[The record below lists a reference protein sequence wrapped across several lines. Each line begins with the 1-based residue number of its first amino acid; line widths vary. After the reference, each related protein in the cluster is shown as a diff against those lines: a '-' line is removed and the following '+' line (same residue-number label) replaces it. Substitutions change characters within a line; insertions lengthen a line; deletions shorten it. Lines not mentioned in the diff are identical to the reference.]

1 MTVILLRHGRSTANT
16 SGVLAGRSAGVDL
29 DDHGR
34 SQATGIIERLAAVES
49 LAAVVR
55 SPLQR
60 CEQTVAPLVKHRGC
74 PEIVEDRLIEV
85 DYGQW
90 SGRSIKELLS
100 EPLWRVV
107 QQQPSAAIFPD
118 GEGLASVQ
126 ARAVAA
132 VRELDARFAGE
143 DGSGVWIACTHG
155 DVIKA
160 VLADAMGM
168 HLDSFQRI
176 VVEPASMSVVRYSVA
191 RPYVHAVNCTSTM
204 AALGSTPKHEA
215 KADAQHPDDA
225 VVGGS
230 TGT

>member
-16 SGVLAGRSAGVDL
+16 SGVLAGRSPGVDL
-29 DDHGR
+29 DEHGR
-34 SQATGIIERLAAVES
+34 SQATAIIERLTAVES

-60 CEQTVAPLVKHRGC
+60 CQQTVAPLVQNRGC
-74 PEIVEDRLIEV
+74 AEIVEDRLVEV

-90 SGRSIKELLS
+90 SGRPIKELLS

-118 GEGLASVQ
+118 GEGLAQVQ

-204 AALGSTPKHEA
+204 SALGSPPKNEV
-215 KADAQHPDDA
+215 KADAQQTDDA

>member
-1 MTVILLRHGRSTANT
+1 
-16 SGVLAGRSAGVDL
+16 VLAGRSAAVGL

-34 SQATGIIERLAAVES
+34 AQSVALIERLGDLQKPV
-49 LAAVVR
+49 AVVR
-55 SPLQR
+55 SPLLR
-60 CEQTVAPLVKHRGC
+60 CEQTVAPLVDHFDC
-74 PEIVEDRLIEV
+74 PEIIDERLVEV

-90 SGRSIKELLS
+90 TGRPIKELLS

-118 GEGLASVQ
+118 GEGLAQVQ
-126 ARAVAA
+126 SRAVAA
-132 VRELDARFAGE
+132 VRELDARFSGE
-143 DGSGVWIACTHG
+143 DGSGIWIACTHG

-160 VLADAMGM
+160 ILADAMGM

-176 VVEPASMSVVRYSVA
+176 VVEPASASVVRYSLA
-191 RPYVHAVNCTSTM
+191 RPYVHAVNCTSTLPSIP
-204 AALGSTPKHEA
+204 AQPKQSEKTEKSEGSPGHA
-215 KADAQHPDDA
+215 HADDA